1 MAVVQKKLL
10 RKVVL
15 LLQKKEINLV
25 LLLLYDINVTTD
37 LDTVS

>member
-10 RKVVL
+10 WKVVL